1 MKKQSL
7 NPAGKKL
14 KRIIIISVAV
24 FLVLILGGTGLY
36 FYLHRDTSA
45 PLSDADFLVSVG
57 TWEKSGASKVKWIF
71 KEDGKGSLTT
81 NDALNFYDF
90 TWTLENGTLKI
101 VTDWLYILEDEF
113 SFTLNREEE
122 SFTVIAKEDEKES
135 VFIKTTADS
144 NSDCADADGEEC
156 PASAD

>member
-57 TWEKSGASKVKWIF
+57 TWEKSGTSKVKWIF

-101 VTDWLYILEDEF
+101 VTDWLYTLEDEF

-122 SFTVIAKEDEKES
+122 SFTVVAKEDEKES

-156 PASAD
+156 PSSAD